1 VHRRRQALNRA
12 EAWRS
17 VAKPQVTGVIELHR
31 ESLGALRLRAD
42 APRLLTLT
50 AIGVLALVGV
60 RHIIAPPAPVTVS
73 RTVQVPAGSD
83 AAPADAIAQDFARA
97 FLSFDGSDPSG
108 HDQRLAGLLAPGV
121 DLSQT
126 VIPSGPSDNHHS
138 ANEPNG
144 QPP

>member
-1 VHRRRQALNRA
+1 M
-12 EAWRS
+12 
-17 VAKPQVTGVIELHR
+17 AKPQVTGVIELHR